1 MDLDKADL
9 SAAAVNKTDGFVSNI
24 LLFSV
29 RSIVNPMTFTL
40 ANFATKL

>member
-9 SAAAVNKTDGFVSNI
+9 NAAAVNKTDGFVWNI
-24 LLFSV
+24 SLSSL